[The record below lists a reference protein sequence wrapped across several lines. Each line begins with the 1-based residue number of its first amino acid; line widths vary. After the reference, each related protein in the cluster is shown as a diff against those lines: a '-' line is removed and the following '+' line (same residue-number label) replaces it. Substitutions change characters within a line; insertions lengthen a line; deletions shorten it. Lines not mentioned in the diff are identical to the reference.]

1 MGRVSLTI
9 IVTVIGSIFLDSS
22 SLNAEE
28 KKPFAPL
35 NLRLKTL
42 GGKQVWSDVRIIQDW
57 RIQRNV
63 YTGHHRLLS
72 PNNYREAW
80 GSRDHCDQM
89 MDQQIQEHGLEPY
102 RQTVVVLLHGI
113 LRARSSMD
121 DMKHFLQ
128 RFGHQVISV
137 SYASSR
143 ESIDDHARTLHD
155 ILDDHKEI
163 DRIHVVA
170 HSMGALVIRRYMKM
184 FDEPRIKRIVMLGP
198 PNHGSSLARMFE
210 DNTIF
215 QIFWGINGKEMASNW
230 KKYEPRLL
238 TPNCEFGILAGDVS
252 KQRVRNPLFDE
263 PNDLVVTVKETLL
276 GGASDFRTVPVIHT
290 YLVNNIITM
299 KMTHRFLKDGYFET
313 ESARRRIAP

>member
-1 MGRVSLTI
+1 MGRVPLISL
-9 IVTVIGSIFLDSS
+9 VAVFGSIFFGTAVLD
-22 SLNAEE
+22 AEE

-42 GGKQVWSDVRIIQDW
+42 GGKQVWSDVRIVQDW

-80 GSRDHCDQM
+80 GSREHCDLIL
-89 MDQQIQEHGLEPY
+89 DKEIQQSDLKPY
-102 RQTVVVLLHGI
+102 KQTVVVLLHGI

-121 DMKHFLQ
+121 DMKYFLQ
-128 RFGHQVISV
+128 RFGHQVMSV

-143 ESIDDHARTLHD
+143 ESIDDHARSLHD
-155 ILDDHKEI
+155 ILDDHPEI
-163 DRIHVVA
+163 DRICVVA

-215 QIFWGINGKEMASNW
+215 QMFWGINGKEMATNW
-230 KKYEPRLL
+230 KQYEPRLSI
-238 TPNCEFGILAGDVS
+238 PNCEFGILAGDVS
-252 KQRVRNPLFDE
+252 KQRVKNPLFDE

-290 YLVNNIITM
+290 YLVDNIITM

-313 ESARRRIAP
+313 ESARQRIDP